1 MLLGHGQCAVTSEW
15 HCQSANRGAGADGS
29 LTTEAWQSLREN
41 KLHDFAYT
49 PLHKMQDRAAE
60 KGELSVVV
68 VGATEED
75 SVKEENRQA
84 REEVLLG
91 SVP

>member
-1 MLLGHGQCAVTSEW
+1 
-15 HCQSANRGAGADGS
+15 
-29 LTTEAWQSLREN
+29 
-41 KLHDFAYT
+41 
-49 PLHKMQDRAAE
+49 MQDRAAE